1 MGRGRVAGGP
11 LTFRQFSDVVNEEA
25 RSLVSLRKRVAAGER
40 VETFLTTGLKDLD
53 RNGGLE
59 LGVLT
64 LIAAATGEGK
74 SVFKLHLARAAA
86 QAGHKVLSLDFEDPL
101 NKTGQRDIS
110 RSTGIPSF
118 KLSRLDFAE
127 SDNARILAAAAST
140 ESWGRLVLCHAG
152 LLQADQVR
160 GALAEHPDAKLV
172 LLDYAQAL
180 PGRNGNLE
188 REIADLAWDLNA
200 DAQRYGRAVVVF
212 SQVTRA
218 VEERGVRRFE
228 RSRPEEHASA
238 RLEGYRP
245 LGKAD
250 IAWAS
255 ALGERAKA
263 FWFLH
268 REGRYAQKH
277 QLSTP
282 DNRMEV
288 IVAKANWGLEGTVLV
303 GWDGGQAR
311 LFDLEKRK

>member
-1 MGRGRVAGGP
+1 MTKTSLTFKQFSQVVREEAEDLVSMRTRVA
-11 LTFRQFSDVVNEEA
+11 
-25 RSLVSLRKRVAAGER
+25 KGEK
-40 VETFLTTGLKDLD
+40 VERFLTTGLRDLD
-53 RNGGLE
+53 RNGGLD

-86 QAGHKVLSLDFEDPL
+86 QAGHKVLALDFEDPL
-101 NKTGQRDIS
+101 NKTGQRDIA
-110 RSTGIPSF
+110 RSTGIPAF
-118 KLSRLDFAE
+118 KLSRLDFTEA
-127 SDNARILAAAAST
+127 DNACILAAAAAT
-140 ESWGRLVLCHAG
+140 EQWGSKVLCHAG
-152 LLQADQVR
+152 LLTADQVR
-160 GALAEHPDAKLV
+160 VALSDHPDAKLV

-188 REIADLAWDLNA
+188 REIAELAWDLNA
-200 DAQRYGRAVVVF
+200 DAQAHNRAVVVF

-228 RSRPEEHASA
+228 RSRPEDLPHV

-245 LGKAD
+245 MGKAD

-268 REGRYAQKH
+268 REGRYAAKH
-277 QLSTP
+277 NLSIP
-282 DNRMEV
+282 DNRMEI
-288 IVAKANWGLEGTVLV
+288 IVAKANWGIEGTVLV
-303 GWDGGQAR
+303 GWDGAR
-311 LFDLEKRK
+311 AQLFDLEKKR

>member
-1 MGRGRVAGGP
+1 VGRPGG
-11 LTFRQFSDVVNEEA
+11 LTLRKFSDVVTDEA
-25 RSLVSLRKRVAAGER
+25 RSLVDLRVRKAAGEV
-40 VETFLTTGLKDLD
+40 VETFLTTGLRDLD

-86 QAGHKVLSLDFEDPL
+86 LAGHKVLSLDFEDPL
-101 NKTGQRDIS
+101 NKTGQRDIA
-110 RSTGIPSF
+110 RSTGIPAF
-118 KLSRLDFAE
+118 KLSRLDFTEA
-127 SDNARILAAAAST
+127 DNARILAAAVAT
-140 ESWGRLVLCHAG
+140 EGWGTNVLCHAG

-160 GALAEHPDAKLV
+160 DALAEHPDAKLV

-188 REIADLAWDLNA
+188 REIADLAWDLNS
-200 DAQRYGRAVVVF
+200 DAQKHSRAVVVF

-228 RSRPEEHASA
+228 RSRPEEHPTE
-238 RLEGYRP
+238 RVGGYRP

-268 REGRYAQKH
+268 REGRYGQKH
-277 QLSTP
+277 QLP
-282 DNRMEV
+282 INDNRMEI
-288 IVAKANWGLEGTVLV
+288 IVAKANWGLEGTVIV
-303 GWDGGQAR
+303 GWDGAR
-311 LFDLEKRK
+311 AQLFDLEKKGKP

>member
-1 MGRGRVAGGP
+1 MGRLGG
-11 LTFRQFSDVVNEEA
+11 LTFKQFSQVVRDEA
-25 RSLVSLRKRVAAGER
+25 ASLVSLRERVAKGEK
-40 VETFLTTGLKDLD
+40 VQTFLTTGLRDLD
-53 RNGGLE
+53 RNGGLD

-86 QAGHKVLSLDFEDPL
+86 QAGYKVLCLDFEDPL
-101 NKTGQRDIS
+101 NKTGQRDIA
-110 RSTGIPSF
+110 RSTGIPAF
-118 KLSRLDFAE
+118 KLSRLDFTE
-127 SDNARILAAAAST
+127 SDNARILAAAADT
-140 ESWGRLVLCHAG
+140 DVWGSRVLCHAG

-160 GALAEHPDAKLV
+160 DALAEHPDAKLV

-188 REIADLAWDLNA
+188 REIADLAWDLNS
-200 DAQRYGRAVVVF
+200 DAQKHNRAVVVF

-228 RSRPEEHASA
+228 RSRPEDHASL

-245 LGKAD
+245 MGKSD

-263 FWFLH
+263 FWFIH

-277 QLSTP
+277 NLSIP
-282 DNRMEV
+282 DNRMEI
-288 IVAKANWGLEGTVLV
+288 IVAKANWGIEGTVLV
-303 GWDGGQAR
+303 GWDGAR
-311 LFDLEKRK
+311 AQLFDLERKK